1 MITKNKTHG
10 RFWSLLKETPGY
22 DARYKEEMKS
32 GLVEHYSNGNTSSL
46 SDLYERFPEN
56 YERMIYEMKLDR
68 FQSPQAKRM
77 YDPEADI
84 WRKRVLASIC
94 NWLARQSVTFP
105 DSHACI
111 RYAQSVACRAANC
124 RSFNKIPV
132 TRLAELYNAFLKRN
146 SVLNNIGAV
155 EQTVLMLSL
164 DQALEQIKK
173 EHNLN

>member
-32 GLVEHYSNGNTSSL
+32 GLVEHYSNGKTASL
-46 SDLYERFPEN
+46 SDLYERFPES

-77 YDPEADI
+77 YDPEADS
-84 WRKRVLASIC
+84 WRKRVLAAIC
-94 NWLARQSVTFP
+94 SWLSNQSVVFE
-105 DSHACI
+105 DSHARI
-111 RYAQSVACRAANC
+111 SYAQSVACRAANC
-124 RSFNKIPV
+124 RSFNKISV
-132 TRLAELYNAFLKRN
+132 TRLAELYNAFLKRKAVIDN
-146 SVLNNIGAV
+146 VTAV
-155 EQTVLMLSL
+155 EQSVLMLSL
-164 DQALEQIKK
+164 DQLIDQIKK